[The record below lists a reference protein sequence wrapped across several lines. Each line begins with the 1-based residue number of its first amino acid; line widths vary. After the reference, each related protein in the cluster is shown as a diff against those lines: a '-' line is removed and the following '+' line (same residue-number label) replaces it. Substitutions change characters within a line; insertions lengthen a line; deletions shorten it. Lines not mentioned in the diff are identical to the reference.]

1 MEHAAGHSL
10 NSAIASLCCGD
21 TQVNLIDT
29 PGYPDF
35 RGQTL
40 SALAAVETLAVVVN
54 ASTGIEHGTRRLM
67 DYGKQRG
74 LARVLIV
81 NRIDTDADVPAQIG
95 RAHVELQLLMRISYA
110 VCCLKKKTKKIAHL

>member
-1 MEHAAGHSL
+1 MEQATGHSR

-81 NRIDTDADVPAQIG
+81 NRIDTDADVPALIAALRASFGPPCLQIG
-95 RAHVELQLLMRISYA
+95 RAHV
-110 VCCLKKKTKKIAHL
+110 

>member
-1 MEHAAGHSL
+1 MCFFLCCFFFCSSRRRHTRCALVTGVQTCALPISVSDFDPMEHAAGHSL

-40 SALAAVETLAVVVN
+40 SALAAVETLAVVVRSEERRVGKECV
-54 ASTGIEHGTRRLM
+54 STCRSRWSPYH
-67 DYGKQRG
+67 
-74 LARVLIV
+74 
-81 NRIDTDADVPAQIG
+81 
-95 RAHVELQLLMRISYA
+95 
-110 VCCLKKKTKKIAHL
+110 